1 MNHRVA
7 KLAAAILGPATVLA
21 AVLAGAGTASAS
33 TIGDYRGAGVEITPT
48 RVEIHL
54 NAMGTATQTFEVENP
69 APKATIITIGAA
81 AFHQKDTGQLALDV
95 PEPARVCDRPVL
107 GEVLGLSVQAA
118 AGPGAQGHCPHRQA
132 SVRLPRAAVRRDPVH
147 GQPASRGQ
155 GPGR

>member
-69 APKATIITIGAA
+69 AP
-81 AFHQKDTGQLALDV
+81 
-95 PEPARVCDRPVL
+95 RPRSSPS
-107 GEVLGLSVQAA
+107 G
-118 AGPGAQGHCPHRQA
+118 
-132 SVRLPRAAVRRDPVH
+132 RRH
-147 GQPASRGQ
+147 STRRTPASSPWTSPTC
-155 GPGR
+155 PGL